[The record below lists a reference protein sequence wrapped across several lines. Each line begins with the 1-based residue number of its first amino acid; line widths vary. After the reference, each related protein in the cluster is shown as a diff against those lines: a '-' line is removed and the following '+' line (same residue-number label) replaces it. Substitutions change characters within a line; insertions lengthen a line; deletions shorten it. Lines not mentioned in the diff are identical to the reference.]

1 MSKKDTTQK
10 HKFTLSNLVKVF
22 VVVFFCSTTRTI
34 HENYSNLFFKLVLN
48 FKFLIGNFFFSK

>member
-34 HENYSNLFFKLVLN
+34 QKNYSNLFFKLVLN